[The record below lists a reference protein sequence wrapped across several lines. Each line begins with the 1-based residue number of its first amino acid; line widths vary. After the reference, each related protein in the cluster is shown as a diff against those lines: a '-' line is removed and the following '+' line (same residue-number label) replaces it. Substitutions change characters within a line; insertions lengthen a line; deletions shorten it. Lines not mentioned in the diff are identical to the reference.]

1 MFHFYSNRSWQGS
14 PKKIARENK
23 LNTTGNKDKQFPL
36 LKVPRELLLLFNREQ
51 SMSNKEELNRHRK
64 SITNNNKE
72 TSLETS
78 KLKESIMK
86 LNVGIVT
93 KESINSIKILRILV
107 EDTIIDMMSHG
118 KEKLVKKKMP
128 LIGK

>member
-14 PKKIARENK
+14 LKKIARENK

-36 LKVPRELLLLFNREQ
+36 PKVPRELLLLFNREQ

-64 SITNNNKE
+64 NITNNNKE

-78 KLKESIMK
+78 RLKESIMR

-93 KESINSIKILRILV
+93 KESISSIKILRILL
-107 EDTIIDMMSHG
+107 EDTIIDMKSHG

>member
-14 PKKIARENK
+14 LKKIARENK